1 MHFCI
6 KKSGPL
12 TFVDPIVS
20 LWLVCRQFSAT
31 LIMYIAWNVR
41 LQEMFLKKERE
52 LAKLEQDYMASI
64 VTKGKLSSQQAD
76 WLSNEMMQKQ
86 QVARDIFTTALSKR
100 LAAVRERKLN
110 QKRLIESEVWKLIR
124 TVFVAG

>member
-1 MHFCI
+1 
-6 KKSGPL
+6 
-12 TFVDPIVS
+12 
-20 LWLVCRQFSAT
+20 
-31 LIMYIAWNVR
+31 
-41 LQEMFLKKERE
+41 MFLKKERE

-110 QKRLIESEVWKLIR
+110 QKRLIESEV
-124 TVFVAG
+124 